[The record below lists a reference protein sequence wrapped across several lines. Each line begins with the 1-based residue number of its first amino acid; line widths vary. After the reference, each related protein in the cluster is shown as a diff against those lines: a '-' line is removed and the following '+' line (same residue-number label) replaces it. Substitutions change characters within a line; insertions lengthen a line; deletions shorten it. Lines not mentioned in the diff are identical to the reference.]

1 MSAPIEI
8 GDVVEAEDG
17 QQMLVVNIFRDD
29 DKMICCQCVVADDDP
44 SNRDLEPPKI
54 TYRRSQIEPI
64 FTESRYSR

>member
-8 GDVVEAEDG
+8 GDVVETEDG

-29 DKMICCQCVVADDDP
+29 AKMICCQCVDANDDP
-44 SNRDLEPPKI
+44 SNSDLQPPKI

-64 FTESRYSR
+64 FSNSRYQV

>member
-17 QQMLVVNIFRDD
+17 QQMLVINIFRDD
-29 DKMICCQCVVADDDP
+29 NKLICCQCVAADDDL
-44 SNRDLEPPKI
+44 SNLDLQPPKI

-64 FTESRYSR
+64 FNTSRYSR